1 MPYAPVSSRDWN
13 LAGRGCPWERSRH
26 VTAVPC
32 GGVLNKDDSKRH
44 PGHSPEG
51 VLRTGVLF
59 GITVF

>member
-1 MPYAPVSSRDWN
+1 MPYAPVSSGDWD

-26 VTAVPC
+26 VTSVPC
-32 GGVLNKDDSKRH
+32 DGVLDKDDSKRH

-51 VLRTGVLF
+51 VLRTGVLL